1 MTIKVLVV
9 DDSALIRQIL
19 SEIIK
24 SEPAFTIDY
33 VSVASGDTLEEFEG
47 ELSGDILVSVALF
60 LSKTRLIDN
69 FTYSLPDLHNC

>member
-24 SEPAFTIDY
+24 SEP
-33 VSVASGDTLEEFEG
+33 
-47 ELSGDILVSVALF
+47 DIGRCSARCVCSE
-60 LSKTRLIDN
+60 KTRIREI
-69 FTYSLPDLHNC
+69 T

>member
-24 SEPAFTIDY
+24 SEPDMALVGAAPDAF
-33 VSVASGDTLEEFEG
+33 VAKKAGSRK
-47 ELSGDILVSVALF
+47 VA
-60 LSKTRLIDN
+60 RC
-69 FTYSLPDLHNC
+69 YYA